1 VVRTTDARIPT
12 WLPGDVLHD
21 SRVFLPRDLPE
32 GDYELQAGIVDR
44 DTREPRVRLA
54 IEGHTPDGWYRMGP
68 IRVERGS
75 YTVTARR
82 GLTAP

>member
-1 VVRTTDARIPT
+1 MVRTTDARIPT

-32 GDYELQAGIVDR
+32 GTYELQVGIVDR

-54 IEGHTPDGWYRMGP
+54 SEGAPPVRP
-68 IRVERGS
+68 SRVDSPTERAS
-75 YTVTARR
+75 
-82 GLTAP
+82 